1 MLIYTRNKQLILSN
15 TIVLGEQ
22 ICPTVNAS
30 EGGLSQKST
39 PNLKLTSIHGIFSG
53 SPSKG
58 SKPKS
63 SNAILRNKVCK
74 NKLRMM
80 FGLNSKRIYLI

>member
-1 MLIYTRNKQLILSN
+1 M
-15 TIVLGEQ
+15 VLGEQ

-30 EGGLSQKST
+30 EGGLTEKSR

-63 SNAILRNKVCK
+63 SNAVLRNKVRES
-74 NKLRMM
+74 KLKIIY
-80 FGLNSKRIYLI
+80 GLNYS